1 MKRIQSCI
9 SNIIVNVLPM
19 YYAMQILVDKGLPA
33 NKICPGE
40 TNSYGEAIGFLGEHA
55 PLVSKHRKV
64 AKLYK
69 SQLLQET
76 DQDDAD

>member
-1 MKRIQSCI
+1 MKRIQNCI
-9 SNIIVNVLPM
+9 SNRIVNVLV
-19 YYAMQILVDKGLPA
+19 YNAMQRLVGRGFPA
-33 NKICPGE
+33 KKICPGE
-40 TNSYGEAIGFLGEHA
+40 TNIYREAIGFLGEHA